1 MGELFKPIPSPFN
14 ISVKEIQQTTSAVER
29 PTKNHKNLR
38 LSQISTYDSCFL
50 QISSDLGNCP
60 PRQGIACKF
69 QMANL
74 LLQELAGKG
83 AGHRLG
89 TLEAKWDSKRQKT
102 SEDSQIVVSV
112 NMSTVSAF
120 ISSRA

>member
-1 MGELFKPIPSPFN
+1 MT
-14 ISVKEIQQTTSAVER
+14 VA
-29 PTKNHKNLR
+29 
-38 LSQISTYDSCFL
+38 SC

-89 TLEAKWDSKRQKT
+89 TLGSEMGFKKAEDKRRQ
-102 SEDSQIVVSV
+102 SDCSQCQHVYCQCIHFIQGLIG
-112 NMSTVSAF
+112 SA
-120 ISSRA
+120 R